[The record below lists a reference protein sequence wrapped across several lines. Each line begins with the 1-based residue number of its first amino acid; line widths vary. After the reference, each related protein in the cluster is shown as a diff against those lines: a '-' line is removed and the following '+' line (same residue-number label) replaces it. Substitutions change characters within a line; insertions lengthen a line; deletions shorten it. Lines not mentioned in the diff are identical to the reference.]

1 LKKYLIKSNGLAYCA
16 SVQNNGLK
24 SFIEVVP
31 GFESKTEKKFRR
43 AKIVPIGGRHD
54 MHQNDIG
61 HNDIRQ
67 NKIRHDGIRHN
78 DIMKNGMS

>member
-1 LKKYLIKSNGLAYCA
+1 MIKSNGLAYSM
-16 SVQNNGLK
+16 SVRNCGLK
-24 SFIEVVP
+24 SFIELVP

-67 NKIRHDGIRHN
+67 NNIRHVGIRHN
-78 DIMKNGMS
+78 DIMQNGMS